1 MEVNLNP
8 SLEDLS
14 DDELIE
20 LIHKKILE
28 NLSSSIVR
36 SNTLR
41 NTLRMIA
48 NNYNLD
54 PNGDIVIFDKVM
66 YYINISNNSFR
77 IIRNYAYGEFDIDIN
92 DIKIIDN
99 TPNRY
104 NITYRRQKKDF
115 SKKLNYKK

>member
-1 MEVNLNP
+1 MEINLNP

-36 SNTLR
+36 SNTLK
-41 NTLRMIA
+41 NTLRIIA

-77 IIRNYAYGEFDIDIN
+77 RIRNYDYGDFDIDIN
-92 DIKIIDN
+92 DIKIIDG

-104 NITYRRQKKDF
+104 MISMRSKRF
-115 SKKLNYKK
+115 SKKINL

>member
-1 MEVNLNP
+1 MEINLNP

-41 NTLRMIA
+41 NTLRLIA
-48 NNYNLD
+48 INHNLN
-54 PNGDIVIFDKVM
+54 PNGDIVIFNKVM
-66 YYINISNNSFR
+66 YYINISNNSYR
-77 IIRNYAYGEFDIDIN
+77 IIRSYNYGEFDIN
-92 DIKIIDN
+92 DIKIIDG

-104 NITYRRQKKDF
+104 NITYMRQKRIFPK
-115 SKKLNYKK
+115 N